1 MFQLVVKMMA
11 ANSSHNDSDMEPLG
25 EGCRLPVLMY
35 NHNDEGAEWALA
47 EIVSRKKV
55 ATTWMYYVHYVD
67 CKLTMIHKGLF
78 VSLCICVL
86 SHMNW
91 LVYRTSS
98 EHINHRLVQ

>member
-1 MFQLVVKMMA
+1 MMKEPSGV
-11 ANSSHNDSDMEPLG
+11 SSVEQVDNN
-25 EGCRLPVLMY
+25 VLY
-35 NHNDEGAEWALA
+35 GNHVALA

-78 VSLCICVL
+78 VSLCICVR

-91 LVYRTSS
+91 LVRRTSS